1 MGHLLSD
8 PSPGS
13 TKKPKKMKSV
23 AILLFIGLSMAS
35 ARSTSTHHQMTYKQ
49 ALKAK
54 SIQCDLC
61 TFVITELDQLLVAD
75 STEAQIIEQVEKL
88 CTALDGVFAGAG
100 ASCNALVE
108 PYLPQIIEGLVNNQ
122 LSPSAVCSALTLC
135 SKKF

>member
-13 TKKPKKMKSV
+13 TKKMKSV
-23 AILLFIGLSMAS
+23 AILLFIGLSMAA
-35 ARSTSTHHQMTYKQ
+35 ARTTTRHQMTYKQ

-61 TFVITELDQLLVAD
+61 T
-75 STEAQIIEQVEKL
+75 
-88 CTALDGVFAGAG
+88 ALDGVFPGAG
-100 ASCNALVE
+100 SSCNTIVE
-108 PYLPQIIEGLVNNQ
+108 TYLPQIIEGLVNNQ

-135 SKKF
+135 PAKKLF